1 MVANLP
7 RILYRFSYR
16 LLYDINNQIE
26 RHRVGSIFILYDI
39 RLCVTVVHDSRRILA
54 TTAVRIQNN
63 LHDRWLTVLVMQ
75 TILLEIFIAAPNF
88 LLAGRPRING
98 DGMFF
103 LYSGWSWVTE
113 GVVPY
118 HNLVDIKPPL
128 AHEYGALL
136 AILAGGDPYL
146 QSLLG
151 AATTTGAVV
160 VTVALVGSFAYRWVD
175 DARAAY
181 AAGTAVLA
189 YPLYYGFPGFR
200 PKYFT
205 IAFGLLA
212 VWLSL
217 RERHVFSGASAATA
231 AGFWQFGA
239 VFPALVVGRMAI
251 RRDWPA
257 AGRTVGGAVVVTAL
271 VIVPIAFAGLTA
283 VADMIEQVVF
293 LPMIA
298 AEHTPL
304 SDRVSLIFNTLGPAM
319 PAVVLGGIGA
329 LLPAVIAAKRVA
341 LEHPRNWDVPTLW
354 LSVVTAWFLLQVFVF
369 DLDGGM
375 DLLPL
380 LTCCALGYGSL
391 ARFVGE
397 RTTLLLLA
405 VVTVVIGLYTAG
417 AINVYIQPA
426 PWNYESGSLAWRYW
440 ERVPPASSCY
450 IKKGTEWY
458 LTHPAKELGL
468 PPGPTC
474 GYNFETVVRIV
485 LGLSDTQH

>member
-1 MVANLP
+1 M
-7 RILYRFSYR
+7 S
-16 LLYDINNQIE
+16 
-26 RHRVGSIFILYDI
+26 VGY
-39 RLCVTVVHDSRRILA
+39 DSRHVFTSIMARIKNRL
-54 TTAVRIQNN
+54 RR
-63 LHDRWLTVLVMQ
+63 HWFSVLIVQ
-75 TILLEIFIAAPNF
+75 TILLKIFIAAPNF

-103 LYSGWSWVTE
+103 LYSGWSWVTA

-136 AILAGGDPYL
+136 AILSGGDPYL
-146 QSLLG
+146 QSLLA

-160 VTVALVGSFAYRWVD
+160 ATVALVGRFAYQWSD
-175 DARAAY
+175 DTRAAY

-189 YPLYYGFPGFR
+189 YPHYYTLAGFR

-212 VWLSL
+212 VWLSFQ
-217 RERHVFSGASAATA
+217 ERHSFAGASAAAA

-239 VFPALVVGRMAI
+239 VFPALIVGRTAI
-251 RRDWPA
+251 RRDWSA
-257 AGRTVGGAVVVTAL
+257 AGRAVGGVFVVTTL
-271 VIVPIAFAGLTA
+271 VISPIALAGLAA

-298 AEHTPL
+298 TEHTPL
-304 SDRVSLIFNTLGPAM
+304 NKRIQFVFDILGPAT

-329 LLPAVIAAKRVA
+329 LLPAVVATKRAA
-341 LEHPRNWDVPTLW
+341 LEHFQNWDPIPSPSSLW
-354 LSVVTAWFLLQVFVF
+354 LSVVTAWFFLQVFMF
-369 DLDGGM
+369 DLDGGP
-375 DLLPL
+375 DLFPL
-380 LTCCALGYGSL
+380 LICCALGYGSF
-391 ARFVGE
+391 ARFTSE

-405 VVTVVIGLYTAG
+405 VVTAAIGIHTAG
-417 AINVYIQPA
+417 VTNAYIQPV

-440 ERVPPASSCY
+440 ERVSPSSRCF

-458 LTHPAKELGL
+458 LTHPAKKLGL
-468 PPGPTC
+468 PLGPTC
-474 GYNFETVVRIV
+474 GYNFETIVRIAF
-485 LGLSDTQH
+485 GLR